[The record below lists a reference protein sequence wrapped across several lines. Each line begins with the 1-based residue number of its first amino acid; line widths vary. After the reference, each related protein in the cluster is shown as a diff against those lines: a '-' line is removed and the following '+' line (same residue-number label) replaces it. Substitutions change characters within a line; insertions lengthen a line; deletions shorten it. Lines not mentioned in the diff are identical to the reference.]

1 MTPTKPYLLRS
12 FYEWILDNQK
22 TPYIVVNA
30 NFPGV
35 QVPREYVED
44 GKIILNISDYAV
56 QKLKLGNERV
66 EFVAKFSGIS
76 VPIFLPPAAVVAIYA
91 KENGRGMVFPDNEPE
106 HRNSEH
112 GSETVDNGG
121 ATDDGDDGRKPPT
134 PPTSPTGKK
143 RGHLHVVK

>member
-1 MTPTKPYLLRS
+1 MTSTKPYLLRS

-106 HRNSEH
+106 HKS
-112 GSETVDNGG
+112 
-121 ATDDGDDGRKPPT
+121 TDSGDDGSGGNTDSEHKPPT
-134 PPTSPTGKK
+134 PPTTPGAKK